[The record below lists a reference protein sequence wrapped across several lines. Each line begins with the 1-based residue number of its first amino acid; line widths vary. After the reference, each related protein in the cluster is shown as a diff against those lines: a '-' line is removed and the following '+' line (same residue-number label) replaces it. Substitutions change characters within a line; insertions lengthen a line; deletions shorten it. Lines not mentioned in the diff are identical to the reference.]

1 MNSIFYF
8 IFMYLFFFKGKL
20 DRSDWQL
27 SALEK
32 KIEENQTPG
41 GLKDPHIHDNKV
53 PKWNRDAF
61 TDKVSRVL
69 NSLHICSLV
78 VNFLFFFFFF
88 SLSV

>member
-1 MNSIFYF
+1 MIYF
-8 IFMYLFFFKGKL
+8 VGKL

-41 GLKDPHIHDNKV
+41 GVKDPHMHDNKV

-61 TDKVSRVL
+61 TDKVS
-69 NSLHICSLV
+69 
-78 VNFLFFFFFF
+78 
-88 SLSV
+88 

>member
-1 MNSIFYF
+1 MNCHFLTCFMIYF
-8 IFMYLFFFKGKL
+8 VGKL

-41 GLKDPHIHDNKV
+41 GVKDPHMHDNKV

-61 TDKVSRVL
+61 TDKVS
-69 NSLHICSLV
+69 
-78 VNFLFFFFFF
+78 
-88 SLSV
+88 